1 MSTRRDARE
10 WALQMICWLDIN
22 PVEDLG
28 AAFEEFEIVI
38 PEIWQERL
46 ADMASTITELGR
58 SVEIVA
64 ADDVE
69 PGEPGEPGPVTAPDA
84 DTAAQMEFERK
95 GRIEDL
101 RKVVATVEKLQ
112 ADWAANPERVFFD
125 RDRIFMADLVRGV
138 TQSDG
143 KLDELIEAAG
153 QNWRIGRMGSVERNV
168 LRMATYEMMQMDDV
182 PAPVVM
188 NEAVDIAKYF
198 SSDESGR
205 FVNGLLDRIR
215 RDLEAD
221 SSQK

>member
-10 WALQMICWLDIN
+10 WALQMLCWLDIN

-58 SVEIVA
+58 PVEIVA

-69 PGEPGEPGPVTAPDA
+69 PGEPGEDGPATAPDA

-101 RKVVATVEKLQ
+101 RKVVAAVEKLQ

-168 LRMATYEMMQMDDV
+168 LRMATYEMMHMDDAPV
-182 PAPVVM
+182 PVVM

-221 SSQK
+221 ASQK

>member
-10 WALQMICWLDIN
+10 WALQMLCWLDIN

-221 SSQK
+221 ASQK

>member
-10 WALQMICWLDIN
+10 WALQMLCWLDIN

>member
-1 MSTRRDARE
+1 M
-10 WALQMICWLDIN
+10 
-22 PVEDLG
+22 
-28 AAFEEFEIVI
+28 AA
-38 PEIWQERL
+38 
-46 ADMASTITELGR
+46 
-58 SVEIVA
+58 
-64 ADDVE
+64 
-69 PGEPGEPGPVTAPDA
+69 
-84 DTAAQMEFERK
+84 
-95 GRIEDL
+95 
-101 RKVVATVEKLQ
+101 VEKLQ

-168 LRMATYEMMQMDDV
+168 LRMATYEMMHMDDAPV
-182 PAPVVM
+182 PVVM

-221 SSQK
+221 ASQK